1 MGESMAT
8 MYPQTQPP
16 PEYMA
21 LYGLTK
27 FKQAALMQTIGTVL
41 MTVAILAL
49 FSSLPFYGIYTP
61 PSISSRDVDI
71 YIGGLS
77 IGPAWYI
84 ITMIFIMIAGFTSLF
99 PSLSWFIA
107 WKPTEFHESSR
118 LVKTWYIVGSVL
130 IIIALLI
137 IVVLNAVN
145 TPDIIKE
152 LDTRR
157 SIALAQVWPIMI
169 ANIGAIFFYIA
180 WIGVARHVLKLS
192 EVFNEPALRKP
203 TVFIPIYGSI
213 YLITTGSLLIT
224 YYAQVG
230 GAWGVAISVP
240 INVPLG
246 LSLLLGILNVILGLS
261 ILIAIIGLAAWV
273 LIYSQVEAL
282 TRKIQLPKPQ
292 A

>member
-27 FKQAALMQTIGTVL
+27 FKQAALMQTTGTVL

-118 LVKTWYIVGSVL
+118 LVKTWYIVGSLL
-130 IIIALLI
+130 ILIALLI

-157 SIALAQVWPIMI
+157 SIALGQLWPILI
-169 ANIGAIFFYIA
+169 ANVGAILFYIA
-180 WIGVARHVLKLS
+180 WIGIARYVLKLS
-192 EVFNEPALRKP
+192 EVFNEPALRK
-203 TVFIPIYGSI
+203 TAIFIPIYGSI

-224 YYAQVG
+224 YYAEVC
-230 GAWGVAISVP
+230 GACGAA
-240 INVPLG
+240 
-246 LSLLLGILNVILGLS
+246 LLEILKVTLGLS
-261 ILIAIIGLAAWV
+261 ILIAIIGLAAWI
-273 LIYSQVEAL
+273 LIYSQAEAL
-282 TRKIQLPKPQ
+282 TRKIQVPKPQ

>member
-1 MGESMAT
+1 

-41 MTVAILAL
+41 MIVTILAL
-49 FSSLPFYGIYTP
+49 FSTLPFYGIYTP
-61 PSISSRDVDI
+61 PSISSKDVDI

-84 ITMIFIMIAGFTSLF
+84 VALIFIMIAGFTSLF

-107 WKPTEFHESSR
+107 WKSTEFHESSR
-118 LVKTWYIVGSVL
+118 LVRTWYIVGSVL
-130 IIIALLI
+130 IFIALLI

-145 TPDIIKE
+145 NPDIIKE

-230 GAWGVAISVP
+230 GVHVTA
-240 INVPLG
+240 
-246 LSLLLGILNVILGLS
+246 LLETLKVTLGLS

-282 TRKIQLPKPQ
+282 TRKIQVPKPQ

>member
-1 MGESMAT
+1 MAT

-61 PSISSRDVDI
+61 PSISSNDVGI
-71 YIGGLS
+71 YVGGLS

-118 LVKTWYIVGSVL
+118 LVKTWYIVGSIL
-130 IIIALLI
+130 IFIALLI

-224 YYAQVG
+224 YYAEVG
-230 GAWGVAISVP
+230 GVHVTA
-240 INVPLG
+240 
-246 LSLLLGILNVILGLS
+246 LLETLKVTLGLS

-282 TRKIQLPKPQ
+282 TRKIQVPKPQ

>member
-1 MGESMAT
+1 MAT

-27 FKQAALMQTIGTVL
+27 FKQAALMQTIGTIL

-49 FSSLPFYGIYTP
+49 FSTLPFYGIYTP
-61 PSISSRDVDI
+61 PSIPSGNVGI

-130 IIIALLI
+130 IFIALLI

-145 TPDIIKE
+145 NPDIIKE

-169 ANIGAIFFYIA
+169 ANIGAIFFCIA
-180 WIGVARHVLKLS
+180 WIGVARYVLKLS

-224 YYAQVG
+224 YYAEVG
-230 GAWGVAISVP
+230 GVHGTALLETLKVT
-240 INVPLG
+240 LG
-246 LSLLLGILNVILGLS
+246 LSL
-261 ILIAIIGLAAWV
+261 LIAIIGLAAWV

-282 TRKIQLPKPQ
+282 TRKIQVPKPQ

>member
-1 MGESMAT
+1 

-41 MTVAILAL
+41 MTIAILAL
-49 FSSLPFYGIYTP
+49 FSTLPFYGIYTP
-61 PSISSRDVDI
+61 PSISSKDVDI

-84 ITMIFIMIAGFTSLF
+84 VALIFIMIAGFTSLF
-99 PSLSWFIA
+99 PSLSWFTA

-224 YYAQVG
+224 YYAEVG
-230 GAWGVAISVP
+230 GVHVTA
-240 INVPLG
+240 
-246 LSLLLGILNVILGLS
+246 LLETLKVTLGLS

-282 TRKIQLPKPQ
+282 TRKIQVPKPQ

>member
-1 MGESMAT
+1 MGENMAT
-8 MYPQTQPP
+8 MYSQTQPP

-21 LYGLTK
+21 LYGLTR

-49 FSSLPFYGIYTP
+49 FSSLPFYGIFTP
-61 PSISSRDVDI
+61 PNPSKDVDI

-99 PSLSWFIA
+99 PSLSWFIS

-118 LVKTWYIVGSVL
+118 LVKTWYIVGSLL
-130 IIIALLI
+130 ILIALLI

-152 LDTRR
+152 FDTRR
-157 SIALAQVWPIMI
+157 SIALGQLWPILI
-169 ANIGAIFFYIA
+169 AIVGAILFYIA
-180 WIGVARHVLKLS
+180 WIGIARYVLKLS

-203 TVFIPIYGSI
+203 AVFIPIYGSI

-224 YYAQVG
+224 YYAEVW
-230 GAWGVAISVP
+230 GACGA
-240 INVPLG
+240 PL
-246 LSLLLGILNVILGLS
+246 LEILKVTLGLS
-261 ILIAIIGLAAWV
+261 ILIAIIGLAAWI

-282 TRKIQLPKPQ
+282 TRKIQVPKPQ